1 MLDFQR
7 SSSQSSVGEASPI
20 RTIVGGKGT
29 LRAEASRAPPP
40 THPPTPGS
48 TAGSS
53 GRPATGVTAQDAN
66 RTVHTSG
73 WLTICWAH
81 RCGSQHGFLM
91 PCGKAT
97 PTTQFLEC
105 VCDKQKTTATDGCS
119 SLSLTKYCC
128 FKKINYSF
136 PTTSC
141 YLKFKKKTLS
151 PISSSSKPIKEG

>member
-105 VCDKQKTTATDGCS
+105 VCDKQTKDHS
-119 SLSLTKYCC
+119 HRWVFIPLLNKILLFQKNQLFLPNHVLLS
-128 FKKINYSF
+128 
-136 PTTSC
+136 
-141 YLKFKKKTLS
+141 
-151 PISSSSKPIKEG
+151 EV